1 MNPDQSVRAAAAQAA
16 ATLMAPIQPIPA
28 DFIATAEVIEMYIAH
43 GKDAAFALCFPPEPV
58 AEQPEK
64 TPAVEQEAPAI
75 ERPEPAAI
83 QDVPLPPL
91 EQPVEPE
98 PVREA
103 QVIALP
109 QQPRMPAK
117 QEGALRMIEKTKKAR
132 VDSLMNV
139 ASVAK
144 VKAHK
149 ERLIVEAEDAG
160 LSEYPVTVKGL
171 NTTLGAYLGSLL

>member
-16 ATLMAPIQPIPA
+16 ATLMAPVQPIPA

-58 AEQPEK
+58 TEQPQQ
-64 TPAVEQEAPAI
+64 QEAPAVV
-75 ERPEPAAI
+75 EHQEPAAVEDI
-83 QDVPLPPL
+83 PLPPL
-91 EQPVEPE
+91 EQPAEPE
-98 PVREA
+98 PAHEA

-109 QQPRMPAK
+109 QQSRMPAK
-117 QEGALRMIEKTKKAR
+117 QEGALRMIEKTKKTR

-144 VKAHK
+144 VRAHK

-160 LSEYPVTVKGL
+160 LSEYPVTVKGS
-171 NTTLGAYLGSLL
+171 NTTLGAYLSSLL

>member
-1 MNPDQSVRAAAAQAA
+1 
-16 ATLMAPIQPIPA
+16 MAPVQPIPA

-58 AEQPEK
+58 TEQPQQ
-64 TPAVEQEAPAI
+64 QEAPAVV
-75 ERPEPAAI
+75 EHQEPAAVEDI
-83 QDVPLPPL
+83 PLPPL
-91 EQPVEPE
+91 VEQSAEPE
-98 PVREA
+98 PEPAHEA

-109 QQPRMPAK
+109 QQSRMPAK

-144 VKAHK
+144 VRAHK